1 MGVIRSFSIT
11 LATTG
16 SAVGSDGF
24 GVSPDPGRAI
34 ILLPSLPCH
43 PGDERCEG
51 IKRVCGASVRQSS
64 VLWIDGASLLHAPA
78 VRLSDRHVLRNT
90 GSHAPVPLRHAVLGV
105 ERVARRPQWAR
116 RVRHGEKDTQDHAAN
131 AHLPC
136 RPASGWQHRP
146 SSRTNSLSV
155 GRRESVSGQHH
166 CGHRA
171 RILPPGT
178 RALGPTIRERPLW
191 LHWRSMPFWDGSRT
205 GQPPCGGAM
214 PQISGSRRPSARPRP
229 PRSATRGERRASSRC
244 A

>member
-1 MGVIRSFSIT
+1 M
-11 LATTG
+11 
-16 SAVGSDGF
+16 
-24 GVSPDPGRAI
+24 
-34 ILLPSLPCH
+34 
-43 PGDERCEG
+43 
-51 IKRVCGASVRQSS
+51 RQSS
-64 VLWIDGASLLHAPA
+64 VLDRWGQLASRACSSA
-78 VRLSDRHVLRNT
+78 
-90 GSHAPVPLRHAVLGV
+90 GSASCATPVPMHPSRCAMPSWASS
-105 ERVARRPQWAR
+105 VARRLRAR

-136 RPASGWQHRP
+136 DQPADGSTTEF
-146 SSRTNSLSV
+146 STNSLSV
-155 GRRESVSGQHH
+155 GRRESRAVSY

-171 RILPPGT
+171 RHCPPGT
-178 RALGPTIRERPLW
+178 RALDRRSARPLW